1 MIAAS
6 LQEKAIAIETA
17 LTYFLY
23 GLGYVAVHFAAYTLF
38 FRKQGYLRSEKR
50 IFLFHFISTCLVAGA
65 ITVSVLALDV
75 PEPLSVIVGV
85 VAMHGIYSLS
95 FLEMW
100 SLSQGSY
107 SFSILAMVRSGG
119 VMRPAIA
126 IEQLGKVG
134 DTKKSG
140 RLGSLSALGLV
151 CRNGDALGLTPRG
164 RSVAMVLRALQWL
177 TNLKDTG

>member
-1 MIAAS
+1 M
-6 LQEKAIAIETA
+6 ETA

-65 ITVSVLALDV
+65 ITVSVLALDA

-95 FLEMW
+95 FLGMW
-100 SLSQGSY
+100 SLSQISY
-107 SFSILAMVRSGG
+107 SFSILTVVGNGG
-119 VMRPAIA
+119 VMRPAA
-126 IEQLGKVG
+126 IIEEMSKVG
-134 DTKKSG
+134 DAKKTD
-140 RLGSLSALGLV
+140 RLGSLSTLGLIR
-151 CRNGDALGLTPRG
+151 RNGDTLGLTPRG
-164 RSVAMVLRALQWL
+164 HTIAIFLRTLQWL